1 MAALANRFP
10 HHVKLPDIALRDIAI
25 GMYLPA
31 TSSQKRE
38 HINNASNLSNRQHL
52 TKKLKRCVLENS
64 RGRAIGFIGP
74 LPLVLVASVV
84 PAHCR
89 SNGTGGCRGGS
100 SVGHGCT
107 SGAKKI
113 EV

>member
-25 GMYLPA
+25 GMYL
-31 TSSQKRE
+31 
-38 HINNASNLSNRQHL
+38 
-52 TKKLKRCVLENS
+52 LENS

-89 SNGTGGCRGGS
+89 SNGTGGLSAGETPDEELARAAPVPCRRRLGRRRPS
-100 SVGHGCT
+100 E
-107 SGAKKI
+107 GAR
-113 EV
+113 ERDERERGEEERPGA

>member
-52 TKKLKRCVLENS
+52 TKKLKDAYLKTAADGLSDSSGRCLLFLLRVLCLLIV
-64 RGRAIGFIGP
+64 AATGP
-74 LPLVLVASVV
+74 EA
-84 PAHCR
+84 A
-89 SNGTGGCRGGS
+89 
-100 SVGHGCT
+100 
-107 SGAKKI
+107 GADP
-113 EV
+113 V